1 MAENREKNSSI
12 SHVGTDPHAAANPA
26 ERRTADREEMHAIS
40 AIGLPLS
47 LIEGWEYR
55 IPPRRHAEN
64 IRSATKA
71 FASALKMMANR
82 NVERQKELLDRLEG
96 TVTQKI
102 ETCTETEVLKNENNL
117 LRRLLEARQKY
128 SKGQSNADEGE

>member
-47 LIEGWEYR
+47 LMEGWEYR

-71 FASALKMMANR
+71 FASAPKMMANR

-96 TVTQKI
+96 TVPHTLAASVTHEETLQNAI
-102 ETCTETEVLKNENNL
+102 ELMEGLQA
-117 LRRLLEARQKY
+117 RRPKV
-128 SKGQSNADEGE
+128 